1 MTEPEPP
8 AEQTPIAER
17 TALLAAQELR
27 LVSAL
32 VLILGAGLFLAL
44 PYVLSSGSVVFL
56 PLVAAM
62 ILTLTLSPLAVRIAS
77 LGIPNL
83 IAATMAILTL
93 IAVVALA
100 LLLILQ
106 PAVDMMDQIPAMARK
121 VANEFVQIRNNLSW
135 TNDINRA
142 LTRLT
147 GRIPSREVVVAAPTV
162 IERVAVAT
170 PSVVLEVLLTLL
182 MTFFMV
188 LSRLSLRSRF
198 LQDGSFSGTR
208 LKAVRVL
215 RDVQDRVGGYILT
228 VALINFCIGAIVAIG
243 AWLLGMEA
251 PVMWG
256 GLAALLNFLPY
267 VGPVAMIAA
276 LGLFSM
282 GSGAGVAEGLIPPLA
297 YFGLHLVEANVI
309 TPSILGARFT
319 LNPVLI
325 LVSISYFSWIWGVP
339 GALLSV
345 PILITFAALFEHV
358 GTPNIVG
365 FLFGEPLFPHLEE
378 TVASE
383 I

>member
-1 MTEPEPP
+1 MSEAESPPEPS
-8 AEQTPIAER
+8 PIAER
-17 TALLAAQELR
+17 TANLAAQELR

-56 PLVAAM
+56 PLTAAM
-62 ILTLTLSPLAVRIAS
+62 ILTLTLSPLAIRLAS
-77 LGIPNL
+77 MRIPNL
-83 IAATMAILTL
+83 IAASMAIITL
-93 IAVVALA
+93 IAVIALA

-106 PAVDMMDQIPAMARK
+106 PAVDMIDQVPAMARK
-121 VANEFVQIRNNLSW
+121 VANEFVQIRNNLTW
-135 TNDINRA
+135 ANDLNRA
-142 LTRLT
+142 LARLT
-147 GRIPSREVVVAAPTV
+147 GRVPSREVVVAAPSV
-162 IERVAVAT
+162 IEQVVVAT

-188 LSRLSLRSRF
+188 LSRLNLRSRF
-198 LQDGSFSGTR
+198 IQDGSFSGTR

-228 VALINFCIGAIVAIG
+228 VAFINLCLGVIVAVG
-243 AWLLGMEA
+243 ASLLGMEA

-267 VGPVAMIAA
+267 IGPVAMIAV
-276 LGLFSM
+276 LGLFSI

-297 YFGLHLVEANVI
+297 YLGLHLVEANII
-309 TPSILGARFT
+309 TPSVLGARFT

-345 PILITFAALFEHV
+345 PILITLTALFEHV
-358 GTPNIVG
+358 GKPNVVG

-378 TVASE
+378 TVAAE